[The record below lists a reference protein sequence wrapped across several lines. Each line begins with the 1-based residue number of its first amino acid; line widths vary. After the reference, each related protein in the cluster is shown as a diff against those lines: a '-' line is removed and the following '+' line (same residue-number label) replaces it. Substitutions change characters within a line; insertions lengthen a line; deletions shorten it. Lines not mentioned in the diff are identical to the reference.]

1 MGIPKQEI
9 FIKRNIESINAKL
22 LMGVGGSFDVLAGE
36 VKRAPQFYQ
45 KLGLEWLYRMMKE
58 PRRIKKIPDLVKF
71 YLRMFQNKD

>member
-22 LMGVGGSFDVLAGE
+22 LMGGGGGSFDVLAGE

-45 KLGLEWLYRMMKE
+45 KLGLEWLYRMIKE
-58 PRRIKKIPDLVKF
+58 PRRIKK
-71 YLRMFQNKD
+71 RFQI